1 MTGHGTSSPGC
12 KGPMTLDEAGTEGE
26 DGDVDGA
33 GTEGKDDDGAGTEGK
48 DGAVGAVVEGPDAG
62 ADDAAADDPRPYSW
76 RCRSRFFARF
86 DAGSR
91 GMKLGPFL
99 GAGPLSLVSMSKHNT
114 YSTKRHQHSTGII
127 S

>member
-48 DGAVGAVVEGPDAG
+48 DGAVGAV
-62 ADDAAADDPRPYSW
+62 DDADPCPYSL
-76 RCRSRFFARF
+76 RCRSRFFERF
-86 DAGSR
+86 EAGSR

-99 GAGPLSLVSMSKHNT
+99 AAGPLSLVSMSKHNT
-114 YSTKRHQHSTGII
+114 YSTKQHQHSTGII